1 MTWQLAEPAEAV
13 FLTAEEYGL
22 RLRSRTVD
30 FGSAVSLSA
39 VKPRTRLGRLL
50 PALTVQL
57 LELGFAVIDGKSLRI
72 PYPDFVE
79 LEINEIDAF
88 QEILPWSPFLLEIE
102 TSGTLGNAGFRYN
115 LRFYLGNEQVHLER
129 IGCFVR
135 RGKTLYRL
143 DRQTFAL
150 IEAIYTFNSLA
161 DADKKNATN
170 VLLRFAEIKGLSE
183 GVGAEIDSFISQ
195 NKVIVPSRIGL
206 DLIIEG
212 DKRITFVPKIDG
224 VSSEGM
230 KKAFLLSGDDTD
242 VYNLDTPEG
251 GRVRVVLDETQK
263 EVFRRMRKIRKIG
276 GADKAKVLSNPNS
289 IFDGVAGAV
298 DVDLQ
303 EFGPRVRG
311 IGDFPFVSQPFGS
324 YGTTGIF
331 DDPDSDVVGQKRR
344 KLNIGIKCQNIDGRE
359 EDVLFE
365 TRDELLK
372 FRNTARLAFENGEG
386 AVEFKETNI
395 IVDKE
400 FILGIDALVERVT
413 KPKRERDEESSKQ
426 YLLIYTNEAELEYE
440 DPDREAISES
450 AFFIPTALKADVS
463 LKVHQKEGVR
473 WLQQNFLTSNRRG
486 CLLADEMGLGKTLQ
500 ILTFLAWL
508 IEKGEIGAIAAPWK
522 PILIIAP
529 VSLLENETWVND
541 MKNFFRGDGEIFT
554 PCLTLHGNKL
564 KDMKMSGE
572 TGREVEVQKATLDLE
587 KLRQHRIILT
597 NYETIVNYQFSFA
610 LMKSDWSVVV
620 TDEAQ
625 EYKTSSTKISHALKS
640 LSPKFRIAC
649 TGTPV
654 ETKLGDVWNIFDF
667 LQPGK
672 PLGSASEF
680 SKEYERPLA
689 DSEDNNHTQV
699 LDKLRDRLKLNE
711 SDGYLFRRDKSAL
724 KDLPKKHEH
733 KEYCNLSS
741 GQRERYLDFINRASV
756 GGEDNHPFALI
767 HQIMKLYQHPAL
779 LPRYQPFDK
788 DNIHEALE
796 MCPKLEKVMSILHE
810 IRAKQEK
817 ALIFTRSL
825 DMQLLL
831 KSVLDTTFKKDT
843 DIVNGLSSRRGSAKN
858 VNNSRKEMINRFRNS
873 KGFDVIILSPD
884 VAGIGLTLV
893 EANHVIHYGRWW
905 NPAKEAQATDRVYR
919 IGQKKD
925 VHVYYPIARDPEGKF
940 KTFDEK
946 LDDLIERRRTLA
958 ADFLAPIPGED
969 KLEQELLTDILHDGS
984 SAITNAPI
992 KYVTKEDV
1000 KTLPWDR
1007 FESLVALIEQKQGC
1021 KSVLLLCPGAYG
1033 FDVLSMNGNELR
1045 LIQCKHTLWDASV
1058 EADVIVETISALDS
1072 YRGRLLR
1079 DIASKT
1085 AMKPILVTNGKFTRA
1100 ARQEA
1105 LTRDVQLV
1113 SSQDFWQL
1121 LEKHPCTLA
1130 EIEIMESR
1138 RLRSFSEVKAAI
1150 IRGNT

>member
-1 MTWQLAEPAEAV
+1 MTWQLAEPAEGV
-13 FLTAEEYGL
+13 FLTAENDGVW
-22 RLRSRTVD
+22 LRSRSLD
-30 FGSAVSLSA
+30 FGSPGNLSA
-39 VKPRTRLGRLL
+39 AKPKTRLGRLL

-57 LELGFAVIDGKSLRI
+57 RELGFAVVDGKSLRI

-79 LEINEIDAF
+79 LETNEIDAF
-88 QEILPWSPFLLEIE
+88 QDILPWSPFLLEIG

-115 LRFYLGNEQVHLER
+115 MRFYLGNEQVHLER
-129 IGCFVR
+129 IGCFVK

-143 DRQTFAL
+143 DRQTSAL
-150 IEAIYTFNSLA
+150 VEAINNFNSSSGTI
-161 DADKKNATN
+161 NATDA
-170 VLLRFAEIKGLSE
+170 LLRFAEIKGLSE

-195 NKVIVPSRIGL
+195 NKIIIPSKIGL
-206 DLIIEG
+206 DLIIED

-242 VYNLDTPEG
+242 VYNLGTPEG
-251 GRVRVVLDETQK
+251 GRVRVVLDESQK
-263 EVFRRMRKIRKIG
+263 EIFRRMRKIRKIG

-289 IFDGVAGAV
+289 IFDGVAGTV
-298 DVDLQ
+298 DIDLQ
-303 EFGPRVRG
+303 DFGPRVRG
-311 IGDFPFVSQPFGS
+311 IGDFPFVSQPFVS

-331 DDPDSDVVGQKRR
+331 DDPDNDVVRQARS

-359 EDVLFE
+359 EDILFE
-365 TRDELLK
+365 TRDEFLK
-372 FRNTARLAFENGEG
+372 FRNTSRLAFENGEG
-386 AVEFKETNI
+386 VVDFKGKNI
-395 IVDKE
+395 VVDKE
-400 FILGIDALVERVT
+400 FIRGMDALVERVT
-413 KPKRERDEESSKQ
+413 KPKRERNEESSKQ

-440 DPDREAISES
+440 AGVREPIPEAEV
-450 AFFIPTALKADVS
+450 FIPKALKEDVS
-463 LKVHQKEGVR
+463 LKGHQKEGVR
-473 WLQQNFLTSNRRG
+473 WLQQNFLTPTRRG

-500 ILTFLAWL
+500 VLTFLAWL
-508 IEKGEIGAIAAPWK
+508 IEKGEIGATAAPWK
-522 PILIIAP
+522 PILIVAP
-529 VSLLENETWVND
+529 VTLLENETWVND

-564 KDMKMSGE
+564 QEMRALGE

-587 KLRQHRIILT
+587 RLRQYRVILT

-610 LMKSDWSVVV
+610 MMKSDWSVVV

-667 LQPGK
+667 LQPGNL
-672 PLGSASEF
+672 LGSASEF
-680 SKEYERPLA
+680 SSEYERPLA
-689 DSEDNNHTQV
+689 DSGDNNHAQV
-699 LDKLRDRLKLNE
+699 LDKLRDRLRLNKP
-711 SDGYLFRRDKSAL
+711 DGYLFRRDKSTL

-733 KEYCNLSS
+733 KEYCTLSS
-741 GQRERYLDFINRASV
+741 GQRERYLDFINRARAE
-756 GGEDNHPFALI
+756 GNHHLALI
-767 HQIMKLYQHPAL
+767 QQIMKLYQHPAL

-788 DNIHEALE
+788 DNIHEARE
-796 MCPKLEKVMSILHE
+796 MCPKLEKVMNILHD
-810 IRAKQEK
+810 IGVKQEK

-825 DMQLLL
+825 DMQELL
-831 KSVLDTTFKKDT
+831 KSVIDATFRKNT
-843 DIVNGLSSRRGSAKN
+843 DIVNGLSSRRGSARHA
-858 VNNSRKEMINRFRNS
+858 NNSRKEMINRFRNS

-946 LDDLIERRRTLA
+946 LDDLIERRRALA

-984 SAITNAPI
+984 SATINAPI

-1021 KSVLLLCPGAYG
+1021 KSVLLLYPGAYG
-1033 FDVLSMNGNELR
+1033 FDVISINDNELR
-1045 LIQCKHTLWDASV
+1045 LIQCKHTQWDASV

-1079 DIASKT
+1079 DIANEMT
-1085 AMKPILVTNGKFTRA
+1085 MKPLLVTNGKFTRA

-1105 LTRDVQLV
+1105 LIRDVQLV

-1138 RLRSFSEVKAAI
+1138 RLKSISEVKAAI
-1150 IRGNT
+1150 MRGNLG